1 MPKTFINGIDLY
13 YNLYGSG
20 PPIVFIHGLGMDH
33 SMWDLQVPEFSKNY
47 QLIVYD
53 LRGHGQSQSPDHPYS
68 IELFADDLDL
78 FLHYLGLK
86 KAILL
91 GLSLGGRIALRF
103 ALKYPKEVQALI
115 LADAQSETPP
125 ESAGRFR
132 LLAEIARKEG
142 MVRAG
147 EIFFS
152 FPLFQGLAKRRP
164 ERFEREK
171 SRFLRTSPIGLANTC
186 LAIAEMKPMNDQL
199 SDIQAPT
206 LALAGEEDEPYLPYL
221 DLYARQIPDCRKTV
235 IPQAGHVSNLENAKA
250 FNEVVGAF
258 LNRRQKTGEG

>member
-20 PPIVFIHGLGMDH
+20 GPILLIHGLGMDQ
-33 SMWDLQVPEFSKNY
+33 SMWDLQIPEFSRNY
-47 QLIVYD
+47 QVIIYD

-68 IELFADDLDL
+68 IDLFADDLDL

-86 KAILL
+86 KAVLL

-103 ALKYPKEVQALI
+103 ALKYPKEVWALI
-115 LADAQSETPP
+115 LANAQSETPP
-125 ESAGRFR
+125 ENAERFR

-142 MVRAG
+142 IVRAG
-147 EIFFS
+147 EIIFS
-152 FPLFQGLAKRRP
+152 LPFFQGLAKRRP
-164 ERFEREK
+164 DRFEKEK
-171 SRFLRTSPIGLANTC
+171 GRFFQTSPIGFANTC

-199 SDIQAPT
+199 AAIQVPT

-221 DLYARQIPDCRKTV
+221 DLYARQIPDCRKAIV
-235 IPQAGHVSNLENAKA
+235 PQAGHVSNLENAQA
-250 FNEVVGAF
+250 FNEIVGSF
-258 LNRRQKTGEG
+258 LNRLQKNRER